1 MSTQSLERS
10 NFRPSSE
17 QRNASRSARA
27 ALLLAAVMH
36 LATASTAFAAP
47 SGANKSPAKVDIQ
60 TVEVKMKS
68 ITKKFER
75 SDWKDPNILDEIAK
89 MLDDVETR
97 IARIKE
103 RDKDWDTSSFET
115 FFSESTAK
123 WKKASEEVNAAHGE
137 MQLDLER
144 RARFTTIGDRHGA
157 AIQAGL
163 MARDGQVRGALG
175 HVREDMGAILALS
188 ALAKECE
195 DRQYP
200 TIQKYYEDEGRAKQP
215 KVVCE
220 LAGNHQKIAETY
232 VSLAAKAR
240 LEDQLKVDQEALT
253 ALEQDGALSNAWL
266 ARVKEPAAHAKQVAS
281 EFAELTAS
289 ASVTIGADHFKP
301 LEAQAKKF
309 KEVLTAAGRV
319 DRFPKAWSTN
329 DAKLNGSVSRQV
341 KSFGGTLV
349 KLRTSGTTMVE
360 KNALGIPLA
369 QSTRGAALVRV
380 ASDGGFCRLYDDV
393 GFSGTYKGGGAYAPL
408 SYASGIEDE
417 FKVTVCSK

>member
-1 MSTQSLERS
+1 
-10 NFRPSSE
+10 
-17 QRNASRSARA
+17 
-27 ALLLAAVMH
+27 
-36 LATASTAFAAP
+36 
-47 SGANKSPAKVDIQ
+47 
-60 TVEVKMKS
+60 
-68 ITKKFER
+68 
-75 SDWKDPNILDEIAK
+75 

-123 WKKASEEVNAAHGE
+123 WKNASEAVNAAHGE

-175 HVREDMGAILALS
+175 HVREDMGAILAVS

-240 LEDQLKVDQEALT
+240 LKVDQEALT
-253 ALEQDGALSNAWL
+253 ALEQDGALSNVWL
-266 ARVKEPAAHAKQVAS
+266 ARFKDPTAHAKQVAS

-360 KNALGIPLA
+360 KNDLGIPLA